1 MALRPKPRIGPA
13 ASAAKATSEQAWTF
27 FTNHAHVLFCL
38 AEDPEARLRDIAAR
52 VGITERAV
60 QRIVTNLHDEG
71 YIRVE
76 KLGRRNRYQVVR
88 KKPLRHAIEAHCSVD
103 AVLRVVLGE

>member
-1 MALRPKPRIGPA
+1 MVVRTKTR
-13 ASAAKATSEQAWTF
+13 SAVVAEQAWTF

-38 AEDPEARLRDIAAR
+38 AEDPEARLRDIATR

-76 KLGRRNRYQVVR
+76 KVGRRNQYEVVR
-88 KKPLRHAIEAHCSVD
+88 KKPLRHEIEAHCNVD
-103 AVLRVVLGE
+103 QVVKLVVGR